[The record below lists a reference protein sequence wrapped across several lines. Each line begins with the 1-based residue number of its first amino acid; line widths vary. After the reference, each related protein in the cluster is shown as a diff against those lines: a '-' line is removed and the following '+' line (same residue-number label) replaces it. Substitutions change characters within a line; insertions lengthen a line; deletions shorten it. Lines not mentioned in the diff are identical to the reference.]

1 MSTIFTVYKLQPIS
15 DEMDSRPYIGA
26 TGNYRMRIHFHRSD
40 YKRYPNRPVYSAM
53 RANGGFENYRPVI
66 VEQFL
71 ESDYEEGVAMRLA
84 SNREAKLVGELIPL
98 KGCLNRELPGR
109 SGRDSFKAWRA
120 AKIAADPDGF
130 RDAVRSRNAAW
141 RAKKMSADP
150 DGFRASA
157 SMYNAAWRA
166 KKMSADPDGFRASVS
181 MYNAAWR
188 AKKMSADLDGYRAA
202 HRCAMAAW
210 RAKKRAEK
218 LAAASD

>member
-1 MSTIFTVYKLQPIS
+1 MGVLISSALSQQKIPFLLFSLISTRTFHSFDPNFGLAMSTIFTVYKLQPIS

-84 SNREAKLVGELIPL
+84 SNLEAKLVSELIPL

-109 SGRDSFKAWRA
+109 SGRDSVKAWRA

-130 RDAVRSRNAAW
+130 VT
-141 RAKKMSADP
+141 
-150 DGFRASA
+150 
-157 SMYNAAWRA
+157 
-166 KKMSADPDGFRASVS
+166 
-181 MYNAAWR
+181 
-188 AKKMSADLDGYRAA
+188 L
-202 HRCAMAAW
+202 
-210 RAKKRAEK
+210 
-218 LAAASD
+218 